1 MSRPIKETP
10 ILFGEDARRF
20 EERMKQVRR
29 ESPEEKERMGK
40 YYNYIVQHKPGLTG
54 VFQISGRERVA
65 FSDHERLE
73 KLLDGYGI
81 YSDDN
86 ERREYVIRFYS
97 WAIAIV
103 SNQVWQK
110 DQKLR
115 LLEDGRVLE
124 MRIPVSNHTELLS
137 RILFYGDAAEPVS
150 PQDFV
155 DEYRRK
161 CMLMAGRYERV

>member
-1 MSRPIKETP
+1 MREKRKILLCYPSSKKHPKRVVEPLRLINYGEIWYLLAAVDDVILTYSLSRIADVTVTDIPI
-10 ILFGEDARRF
+10 
-20 EERMKQVRR
+20 
-29 ESPEEKERMGK
+29 S
-40 YYNYIVQHKPGLTG
+40 
-54 VFQISGRERVA
+54 
-65 FSDHERLE
+65 FSDKE
-73 KLLDGYGI
+73 KLRRLIDGYGI
-81 YSDDN
+81 YSDDRN
-86 ERREYVIRFYS
+86 SREYVIWFYS
-97 WAIAIV
+97 WAIPIV